1 MYQKKKHWA
10 LLLIISLPSS
20 HSKLICK
27 KANQKLDAL
36 VRIMKFTSPF
46 QRITLLNS
54 FNKSQFLCCPLI
66 WMFKSKWMNKNINRI
81 HEKSL
86 RLVLNDLQ
94 FTLDEILDTLTIHLT
109 IHQQCIDRLLIE
121 IYKFLNDYS
130 SDSMND
136 FFHLR
141 QNTYN
146 LENFHAF
153 ATDVPG

>member
-1 MYQKKKHWA
+1 
-10 LLLIISLPSS
+10 
-20 HSKLICK
+20 
-27 KANQKLDAL
+27 
-36 VRIMKFTSPF
+36 
-46 QRITLLNS
+46 
-54 FNKSQFLCCPLI
+54 
-66 WMFKSKWMNKNINRI
+66 MNKNINRI

-121 IYKFLNDYS
+121 VYKFLNDYS